1 MLPQPFVDELRLW
14 SKLRHSNILP
24 LIGDLLEG
32 NYPSIVSE
40 WMENGNLKSYLQRK
54 PDADRSR
61 LVSNFHHTRG
71 LTHREQNKVHGYMRR
86 IVLHTHKG
94 NGKVFWHALFES

>member
-24 LIGDLLEG
+24 LIGYLLEG

-40 WMENGNLKSYLQRK
+40 WMENGTARSYVINNDL
-54 PDADRSR
+54 SVTE
-61 LVSNFHHTRG
+61 LFLMVSGF
-71 LTHREQNKVHGYMRR
+71 Y
-86 IVLHTHKG
+86 
-94 NGKVFWHALFES
+94 LFIYDIFLR